1 METTLYQY
9 LGSRT
14 NLDLTTLPSAE
25 ADVAKYCDAQVRGSN
40 LGLLS
45 SS

>member
-14 NLDLTTLPSAE
+14 NLDLTTLPSTE
-25 ADVAKYCDAQVRGSN
+25 ADVAKYCDAQVRG
-40 LGLLS
+40 
-45 SS
+45 